1 MKQVFLM
8 GPTASGKTK
17 LAMQLCDE
25 FPVSLISVDATQIY
39 KDCNIGAAKLPQQE
53 LERYPHALVDIIS
66 PTESF
71 SVDAFINQYQSNLN
85 SIENQGT
92 IPLLVGGS
100 MMYFNAI
107 FNPLDKIPKTT
118 PEIREE
124 VEALI
129 RKKGLD
135 WLYEQVK
142 KNDPGIKFATSDKQ
156 RIQRAYEVF
165 LISGKPLTSFY
176 SGGEKYNENDLNFL
190 KIALI
195 PEDRKKLH
203 QSIYQRTQDM
213 LDQGLVDE
221 VESLIKK
228 YPNLSWESNSMRS
241 IGYRQVGMYL
251 RGEIRFDELF
261 DKILFATRQLAKRQI
276 TWLRSMQNLL
286 VLDPFEKDISDQ
298 LNQSL
303 KNFLKT

>member
-129 RKKGLD
+129 RKNGLD

-286 VLDPFEKDISDQ
+286 VLDPFKNDISDQ

>member
-17 LAMQLCDE
+17 LAMQLRDQ

-39 KDCNIGAAKLPQQE
+39 KDCNIGSAKLTQQE

-66 PTESF
+66 PAESF

-129 RKKGLD
+129 RKNGLD

-251 RGEIRFDELF
+251 RGEIGFDELF

-303 KNFLKT
+303 KNFLKS

>member
-118 PEIREE
+118 PQIREE
-124 VEALI
+124 VELLI
-129 RKKGLD
+129 KKKGLD
-135 WLYEQVK
+135 WVYHQVK

-176 SGGEKYNENDLNFL
+176 SEGEKHNENDLNFL

-251 RGEIRFDELF
+251 RGEIGFDELF

-286 VLDPFEKDISDQ
+286 VLDPFKNDISDQ

-303 KNFLKT
+303 KNFLKS

>member
-129 RKKGLD
+129 RKNGLD
-135 WLYEQVK
+135 WLYEQVT

-176 SGGEKYNENDLNFL
+176 SGGKKHNENDLNFL

-251 RGEIRFDELF
+251 RGEIGFDELF

-286 VLDPFEKDISDQ
+286 VLDPFKNDISDQ

-303 KNFLKT
+303 KNFLKS

>member
-66 PTESF
+66 PIESF

-129 RKKGLD
+129 RKNGLD

-176 SGGEKYNENDLNFL
+176 SGGEKHNENDLNFL

-251 RGEIRFDELF
+251 RGEIGFDELF

-286 VLDPFEKDISDQ
+286 VLDPFKNDISDQ

-303 KNFLKT
+303 KNFLKS

>member
-25 FPVSLISVDATQIY
+25 FSVSLISVDATQIY

-129 RKKGLD
+129 RKNGLD

-142 KNDPGIKFATSDKQ
+142 KNDPGIKFAISDKQ

-213 LDQGLVDE
+213 LDQGLVYE

-303 KNFLKT
+303 KNFLKS

>member
-129 RKKGLD
+129 RKNGLD

-251 RGEIRFDELF
+251 RGEIGFDELF

-303 KNFLKT
+303 KNFLKS

>member
-66 PTESF
+66 PTECF

-129 RKKGLD
+129 RKNGLD

-176 SGGEKYNENDLNFL
+176 SGGEKHKENDLNFL

-251 RGEIRFDELF
+251 RGEIGFGELF

-286 VLDPFEKDISDQ
+286 VLDPFKNDISDQ

-303 KNFLKT
+303 KNFLKS

>member
-66 PTESF
+66 PAESF

-124 VEALI
+124 VEVLI
-129 RKKGLD
+129 RKNGLD

-303 KNFLKT
+303 KNFLKS

>member
-1 MKQVFLM
+1 
-8 GPTASGKTK
+8 
-17 LAMQLCDE
+17 MQLCDE

-129 RKKGLD
+129 RKNGLD

>member
-1 MKQVFLM
+1 M

-129 RKKGLD
+129 RKNGLD

-303 KNFLKT
+303 KNFLKS

>member
-129 RKKGLD
+129 RKNGLD

-251 RGEIRFDELF
+251 RGEIGFDELF

-286 VLDPFEKDISDQ
+286 VLDPFKNDISDQ

-303 KNFLKT
+303 KNFLKS

>member
-1 MKQVFLM
+1 
-8 GPTASGKTK
+8 
-17 LAMQLCDE
+17 LCDE

-129 RKKGLD
+129 RKNGLD

>member
-66 PTESF
+66 PAESF

-129 RKKGLD
+129 RKNGLD

-176 SGGEKYNENDLNFL
+176 SGGEKYNENNLNFL

-213 LDQGLVDE
+213 LDQGLVGE
-221 VESLIKK
+221 VEFLIKK
-228 YPNLSWESNSMRS
+228 YPNLTWESNSMRS

-251 RGEIRFDELF
+251 RGEIKFDELF

-303 KNFLKT
+303 KNFLKS

>member
-17 LAMQLCDE
+17 LAMQLCDQ

-39 KDCNIGAAKLPQQE
+39 KDCNIGAAKLTQQE

-71 SVDAFINQYQSNLN
+71 SVDAYLTQYQSSLN
-85 SIENQGT
+85 NIENEDF

-118 PEIREE
+118 PQIREE
-124 VEALI
+124 VELLI
-129 RKKGLD
+129 KKKGLD
-135 WLYEQVK
+135 WVYHQVK
-142 KNDPGIKFATSDKQ
+142 KNDPGIKFAASDKQ

-176 SGGEKYNENDLNFL
+176 SIGKKYNENNLNFL

-195 PEDRKKLH
+195 PQDRKKLH
-203 QSIYQRTQDM
+203 KSIYQRTQDM
-213 LDQGLVDE
+213 LDQGLVGE
-221 VESLIKK
+221 VEFLIKK
-228 YPNLSWESNSMRS
+228 YPNLTWESNSMRS

-251 RGEIRFDELF
+251 RGEIKFDELF

-303 KNFLKT
+303 KNFLKS

>member
-124 VEALI
+124 VEVLI
-129 RKKGLD
+129 RKNGLD

-176 SGGEKYNENDLNFL
+176 SEGEKHNENDLNFL

-251 RGEIRFDELF
+251 RGEIGFDELF
-261 DKILFATRQLAKRQI
+261 NKILFATRQLAKRQI

-286 VLDPFEKDISDQ
+286 VLDPFKNDISDQ

-303 KNFLKT
+303 KNFLKS

>member
-17 LAMQLCDE
+17 LAMQLCDQ

-129 RKKGLD
+129 RKNGLD

-176 SGGEKYNENDLNFL
+176 SGGEKHKENDLNFL

-251 RGEIRFDELF
+251 RGEIGFDELF

-286 VLDPFEKDISDQ
+286 VLDPFKNDISDQ

-303 KNFLKT
+303 KNFLKS

>member
-129 RKKGLD
+129 RKNGLD

-213 LDQGLVDE
+213 LDQGLVYE

-251 RGEIRFDELF
+251 RGEIGFDELF

>member
-17 LAMQLCDE
+17 LAMQLCDQ

-129 RKKGLD
+129 RKNGLD

-165 LISGKPLTSFY
+165 LISGKPLTSFF
-176 SGGEKYNENDLNFL
+176 SNGEKYNENNLNFL

-195 PEDRKKLH
+195 PQDRKKLH

-213 LDQGLVDE
+213 LDQGLVGE
-221 VESLIKK
+221 VEFLIKK
-228 YPNLSWESNSMRS
+228 YPNLTWESNSMRS

-251 RGEIRFDELF
+251 RGEIKFDELF

-303 KNFLKT
+303 KNFLKS

>member
-1 MKQVFLM
+1 M
-8 GPTASGKTK
+8 
-17 LAMQLCDE
+17 
-25 FPVSLISVDATQIY
+25 
-39 KDCNIGAAKLPQQE
+39 
-53 LERYPHALVDIIS
+53 
-66 PTESF
+66 
-71 SVDAFINQYQSNLN
+71 
-85 SIENQGT
+85 
-92 IPLLVGGS
+92 
-100 MMYFNAI
+100 
-107 FNPLDKIPKTT
+107 
-118 PEIREE
+118 
-124 VEALI
+124 
-129 RKKGLD
+129 
-135 WLYEQVK
+135 
-142 KNDPGIKFATSDKQ
+142 
-156 RIQRAYEVF
+156 
-165 LISGKPLTSFY
+165 TSFY
-176 SGGEKYNENDLNFL
+176 SGGEKHNENDLNFL

-251 RGEIRFDELF
+251 RGEIGFDELF

-286 VLDPFEKDISDQ
+286 VLDPFKNDISDQ

-303 KNFLKT
+303 KNFLKS

>member
-39 KDCNIGAAKLPQQE
+39 KDCNIGAAKLPQQD

-66 PTESF
+66 PAESF

-129 RKKGLD
+129 RKNGLD

-221 VESLIKK
+221 
-228 YPNLSWESNSMRS
+228 
-241 IGYRQVGMYL
+241 
-251 RGEIRFDELF
+251 
-261 DKILFATRQLAKRQI
+261 ILFATRQLAKRQI

-303 KNFLKT
+303 KNFLKS

>member
-129 RKKGLD
+129 RKNGLN

-176 SGGEKYNENDLNFL
+176 SGGEKYNENNLNFL

>member
-17 LAMQLCDE
+17 LAMQLCDH

-39 KDCNIGAAKLPQQE
+39 KDCNIGAAKLTQQE

-71 SVDAFINQYQSNLN
+71 SVDAFITQYQSTLN
-85 SIENQGT
+85 SIENEDF

-107 FNPLDKIPKTT
+107 FNPLDQIPKTT
-118 PEIREE
+118 PQIRKE
-124 VEALI
+124 VELLI
-129 RKKGLD
+129 KKKGLD
-135 WLYEQVK
+135 WLYHQVK
-142 KNDPGIKFATSDKQ
+142 KNDPGIKFAASDKQ

-176 SGGEKYNENDLNFL
+176 SIGEKNNENNLNFL

-195 PEDRKKLH
+195 PQDRKKLH
-203 QSIYQRTQDM
+203 QFIYQRTQDM
-213 LDQGLVDE
+213 LDQGLVGE
-221 VESLIKK
+221 VEFLIKK
-228 YPNLSWESNSMRS
+228 YPNLTWESNSMRS

-251 RGEIRFDELF
+251 RGEIKYDELF

-303 KNFLKT
+303 KNFLKS

>member
-129 RKKGLD
+129 RKNGLN

-303 KNFLKT
+303 KNFLKS

>member
-129 RKKGLD
+129 RKNGLD

-165 LISGKPLTSFY
+165 LISGKPLTSFF
-176 SGGEKYNENDLNFL
+176 SNGEKYNENNLNFL

-195 PEDRKKLH
+195 PQDRKKLH

-213 LDQGLVDE
+213 LDQGLVGE
-221 VESLIKK
+221 VEFLIKK
-228 YPNLSWESNSMRS
+228 YPNLTWESNSMRS

-251 RGEIRFDELF
+251 RGEIKFDELF

-286 VLDPFEKDISDQ
+286 VLDPFEKDISNQ

-303 KNFLKT
+303 KNFLKS

>member
-25 FPVSLISVDATQIY
+25 FPVGLISVDATQIY

-129 RKKGLD
+129 RKNGLD

-176 SGGEKYNENDLNFL
+176 SGGEKHNENDLNFL

-286 VLDPFEKDISDQ
+286 VLDPFKNDISDQ

-303 KNFLKT
+303 KNFLKS

>member
-129 RKKGLD
+129 RKNGLD
-135 WLYEQVK
+135 WLYAQVK

>member
-124 VEALI
+124 VEALT
-129 RKKGLD
+129 RKNGLD

-251 RGEIRFDELF
+251 RGEIGFDELF

-303 KNFLKT
+303 KNFLKS

>member
-66 PTESF
+66 PAESF

-129 RKKGLD
+129 RKNGLD

-251 RGEIRFDELF
+251 RGEISFDELF

>member
-25 FPVSLISVDATQIY
+25 FPLSLISVDATQIY

-129 RKKGLD
+129 RKNGLD

-251 RGEIRFDELF
+251 RGEIGFDELF

-286 VLDPFEKDISDQ
+286 VLDPFKNDISDQ

-303 KNFLKT
+303 KNFLKS

>member
-17 LAMQLCDE
+17 LAMKLCDE

-66 PTESF
+66 PVESF
-71 SVDAFINQYQSNLN
+71 SVDAFINQYQLNLN

-129 RKKGLD
+129 RKNGLD

>member
-129 RKKGLD
+129 RKNGLD

-303 KNFLKT
+303 KNFLKS

>member
-1 MKQVFLM
+1 M

-129 RKKGLD
+129 RKNGLD

-251 RGEIRFDELF
+251 RGEIGFDELF

>member
-17 LAMQLCDE
+17 LAMQLCDK

-129 RKKGLD
+129 RKNGLD

-165 LISGKPLTSFY
+165 LISGKPLISFF
-176 SGGEKYNENDLNFL
+176 SNGEKYNENNLNFL

-195 PEDRKKLH
+195 PQDRKKLH

-213 LDQGLVDE
+213 LDQGLVGE
-221 VESLIKK
+221 VEFLIKK
-228 YPNLSWESNSMRS
+228 YPNLTWESNSMRS

-251 RGEIRFDELF
+251 RGEIKFDELF

-303 KNFLKT
+303 KNFLKS

>member
-129 RKKGLD
+129 RKNGLD

-213 LDQGLVDE
+213 LDQGLVYE